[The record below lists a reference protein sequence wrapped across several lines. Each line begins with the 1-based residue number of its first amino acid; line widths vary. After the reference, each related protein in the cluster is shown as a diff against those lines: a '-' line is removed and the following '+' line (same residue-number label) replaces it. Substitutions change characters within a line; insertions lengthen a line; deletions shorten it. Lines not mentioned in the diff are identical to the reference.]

1 MKETSEGT
9 VPCEEFSNQ
18 ASKHFSLGAVT
29 KLHIHLVRGITTHVI
44 IIVIININ
52 RERALSVF
60 SLQSMPKAFAI
71 EPVNKSAKQTSA
83 RGLNLSAQPTDKLQL
98 AHANSKQGR
107 IASRVASLSIGVVDR
122 LRVRFASST
131 FVILHKSKANAL
143 RIQNRTWQMENLK
156 EMRNSKPDRAVIRY

>member
-1 MKETSEGT
+1 M
-9 VPCEEFSNQ
+9 
-18 ASKHFSLGAVT
+18 
-29 KLHIHLVRGITTHVI
+29 
-44 IIVIININ
+44 
-52 RERALSVF
+52 SVF

-131 FVILHKSKANAL
+131 SVILHKSKANAL
-143 RIQNRTWQMENLK
+143 RIPNRTWQMENLK
-156 EMRNSKPDRAVIRY
+156 VMRNSKPDRRHQGCNTALKGWRVRRSTEINCLDNRRQPKIPLCNIQSIFAL